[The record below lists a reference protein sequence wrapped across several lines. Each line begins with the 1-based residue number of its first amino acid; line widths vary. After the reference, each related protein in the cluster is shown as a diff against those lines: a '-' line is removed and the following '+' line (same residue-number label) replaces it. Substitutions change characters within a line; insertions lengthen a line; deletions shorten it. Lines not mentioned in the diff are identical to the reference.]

1 MLNPKLIN
9 DPNGCCHCPI
19 YMSCPARRQGLTKLS
34 CLLSC
39 NHRHL
44 SQFLAGGLLPDL
56 CQHCPLD
63 TDQNSGKLSSKHHL
77 LFIGIKML
85 LENHIL
91 FTSYNCIIFI
101 FAKIKKTRK
110 EVDFIFYKFYI
121 KHFLSF
127 SSSTD
132 DYCLL
137 FIATGDILSRF
148 VTVPQFTFT
157 VYYRILTGWLD
168 SFFGSTFDKGNSLD
182 FSKAHRLESLIL
194 WHL

>member
-9 DPNGCCHCPI
+9 DPNGCCHRPI

-44 SQFLAGGLLPDL
+44 SQFLARGLLPDL

-110 EVDFIFYKFYI
+110 EVDFFFTNFTLNIFC
-121 KHFLSF
+121 HFHHLRMIIV
-127 SSSTD
+127 
-132 DYCLL
+132 YCLL
-137 FIATGDILSRF
+137 QRETFCLDLWQFLSLLLLFTIEYWPGDWTRF
-148 VTVPQFTFT
+148 LVQ
-157 VYYRILTGWLD
+157 
-168 SFFGSTFDKGNSLD
+168 
-182 FSKAHRLESLIL
+182 HLIRAIV
-194 WHL
+194 

>member
-1 MLNPKLIN
+1 MLPPSYL
-9 DPNGCCHCPI
+9 
-19 YMSCPARRQGLTKLS
+19 YVMSSKATGFDKALMSIVLQPQTPQS
-34 CLLSC
+34 CLS
-39 NHRHL
+39 
-44 SQFLAGGLLPDL
+44 FLLEVYCLTSANTVPLT
-56 CQHCPLD
+56 LD

-101 FAKIKKTRK
+101 FAKIKKTRE
-110 EVDFIFYKFYI
+110 EVDFFFYKFYI
-121 KHFLSF
+121 KHFLAF

-137 FIATGDILSRF
+137 FIATGVILSRF

-157 VYYRILTGWLD
+157 VYYRILTG
-168 SFFGSTFDKGNSLD
+168 
-182 FSKAHRLESLIL
+182 
-194 WHL
+194 

>member
-1 MLNPKLIN
+1 MIQMDAATVLSI
-9 DPNGCCHCPI
+9 CHVQQGDRVWQSSHV
-19 YMSCPARRQGLTKLS
+19 YCPATTDTSVNFLLEVYCLTSANTVPLT
-34 CLLSC
+34 
-39 NHRHL
+39 
-44 SQFLAGGLLPDL
+44 
-56 CQHCPLD
+56 LD

-85 LENHIL
+85 LKNHIL

-101 FAKIKKTRK
+101 FAKIKKTSGHFFTN
-110 EVDFIFYKFYI
+110 FILNI
-121 KHFLSF
+121 FLSF
-127 SSSTD
+127 SSSSD